1 MSRRVEQKKAARV
14 VREQLARERRR
25 QRTLW
30 TSIAAA
36 VTLVLAGMIGWAVY
50 QTQRADEYTA
60 PPGAVANDAGIP
72 IGDGPV
78 TVDVY
83 ADFLCPA
90 CRQFEQQVGPT
101 LDQLVDDGR
110 ITLVYH
116 PVAIL
121 DRLSDDA
128 YSTRSSAASGC
139 AAAGGKFSE
148 YAAALFERQPAEGGP
163 GLSDEQLIAIGGEV
177 GLDTA
182 TFGQCVRDGTYR
194 NWPAHVTDEAG
205 RAGVS
210 GTPTVMVGG
219 QTVGRS
225 EQEITAAVDAAS

>member
-14 VREQLARERRR
+14 VREQIARERRR
-25 QRTLW
+25 QRALW
-30 TSIAAA
+30 TSVAAA
-36 VTLVLAGMIGWAVY
+36 VAVVLAGMIGWAVY
-50 QTQRADEYTA
+50 QTQRSGEYTA
-60 PPGAVANDAGIP
+60 PPGVVANDSGIP

-78 TVDVY
+78 TVDLY

-101 LDQLVDDGR
+101 LDQLVEDGR
-110 ITLVYH
+110 ITLVFH

-128 YSTRSSAASGC
+128 YSTRASAASGC

-148 YAAALFERQPAEGGP
+148 YAAALYEQQPAEGGP
-163 GLSDEQLIAIGGEV
+163 GLSTDQLIAIGGDV
-177 GLDTA
+177 GLDTGS
-182 TFGQCVRDGTYR
+182 FGQCVRDDTYR
-194 NWPAHVTDEAG
+194 GWPAHVTEQAG

-210 GTPTVMVGG
+210 GTPTVQVDGE
-219 QTVGRS
+219 TVGS
-225 EQEITAAVDAAS
+225 SADAITAAVDAAG

>member
-30 TSIAAA
+30 TSVAAA
-36 VTLVLAGMIGWAVY
+36 VALILAGMIGWAVY
-50 QTQRADEYTA
+50 QTQRGGEFTA
-60 PPGAVANDAGIP
+60 PPGLVANDSGIP
-72 IGDGPV
+72 VGDGPV
-78 TVDVY
+78 TVDLY

-139 AAAGGKFSE
+139 AVAGGKFSE
-148 YAAALFERQPAEGGP
+148 YAAALYEQQPAEGGP

-177 GLDTA
+177 GLDTGS
-182 TFGQCVRDGTYR
+182 FGQCVRDGTYR
-194 NWPAHVTDEAG
+194 NWPEHVTDEAG

-219 QTVGRS
+219 ETVGS
-225 EQEITAAVDAAS
+225 SADAITAAVDAAS

>member
-14 VREQLARERRR
+14 VRDQLARERRR
-25 QRTLW
+25 QRALW
-30 TSIAAA
+30 TSVAA
-36 VTLVLAGMIGWAVY
+36 VVALVLAGMIGWAVY
-50 QTQRADEYTA
+50 QTQRGGEYTA
-60 PPGAVANDAGIP
+60 PPGAVADDSGIP

-78 TVDVY
+78 TVDLY

-101 LDQLVDDGR
+101 LDQLVEDGR

-128 YSTRSSAASGC
+128 YSTRASAASGC
-139 AAAGGKFSE
+139 AAAGGQFEE
-148 YAAALFERQPAEGGP
+148 YAAALYEQQPAEGGP
-163 GLSDEQLIAIGGEV
+163 GLSEEQLITVGGEV
-177 GLDTA
+177 GLDTGS
-182 TFGQCVRDGTYR
+182 FGQCVRDDTYGG
-194 NWPAHVTDEAG
+194 WPAHVTEQAG

-210 GTPTVMVGG
+210 GTPTVMVDGE
-219 QTVGRS
+219 TVAS
-225 EQEITAAVDAAS
+225 SAQAITAAVDAAG

>member
-14 VREQLARERRR
+14 VREQIARERRR
-25 QRTLW
+25 QRALW
-30 TSIAAA
+30 TSVAAA
-36 VTLVLAGMIGWAVY
+36 VAVVLAGMIGWAVY
-50 QTQRADEYTA
+50 QTQRSGEYTA
-60 PPGAVANDAGIP
+60 PPGVVANDSGIP

-78 TVDVY
+78 TVDLY

-101 LDQLVDDGR
+101 LDQLVEDGR

-128 YSTRSSAASGC
+128 YSTRASAASGC

-148 YAAALFERQPAEGGP
+148 YAAALYEQQPAEGGP
-163 GLSDEQLIAIGGEV
+163 GLSTDQLIAIGGDV
-177 GLDTA
+177 GLDTGS
-182 TFGQCVRDGTYR
+182 FGQCVRDDTYR
-194 NWPAHVTDEAG
+194 GWPAHVTEQAG

-210 GTPTVMVGG
+210 GTPTVQVDGE
-219 QTVGRS
+219 TVGS
-225 EQEITAAVDAAS
+225 SADAITAAVDAAG